1 MGTRRTCLGRDR
13 KVSNPTLFATPLQ
26 HLRKMRRPPVDTT
39 SASLALPS
47 PARLTGK
54 CGTGGMGGDQMSKVR
69 EYRSRA
75 ESHAELAR
83 SAASTQDR
91 KRHLRMQ
98 RSYELL
104 ARSAEFAHALDQA
117 IEHFKR

>member
-1 MGTRRTCLGRDR
+1 MGSESGDR
-13 KVSNPTLFATPLQ
+13 
-26 HLRKMRRPPVDTT
+26 
-39 SASLALPS
+39 
-47 PARLTGK
+47 
-54 CGTGGMGGDQMSKVR
+54 MSKAG

-83 SAASTQDR
+83 SAASPQDR

-104 ARSAEFAHALDQA
+104 ARSAEFGHALDQA